1 MEEVDISIYAPA
13 CLAGKSETFTGV
25 HAWTY
30 GKFLYKTLYVI
41 CIFFL
46 TFTLLKGWGD
56 GTTTGILKEMRTK
69 VLSKG
74 ECRKTLNDEI
84 CTYSPPGHSVAGV
97 SIYEFEKGLKYD

>member
-1 MEEVDISIYAPA
+1 
-13 CLAGKSETFTGV
+13 
-25 HAWTY
+25 
-30 GKFLYKTLYVI
+30 
-41 CIFFL
+41 
-46 TFTLLKGWGD
+46 
-56 GTTTGILKEMRTK
+56 MRTK